1 MHKIGTIFDWDGV
14 VINSAN
20 LHEESWEILAKEL
33 KLKLPHDH
41 FARGFGKRNETI
53 IGRILRWSED
63 KDEIFK
69 WGSRKEEIY
78 RELGSE
84 KGIPLIPETK
94 TFIRNLHKQSIPMSI
109 GTSTERKNIDL
120 AIQQNQLSGL
130 FAGAICSEDVS
141 KGKPDPEVFLKAAD
155 LIGISPKNCIV
166 FEDSTHG
173 IEAAFQADM
182 ISVGITTTKP
192 ERELLKSGANLV
204 VESLDEINL
213 SILKDLIKNSK

>member
-1 MHKIGTIFDWDGV
+1 MKYRKD
-14 VINSAN
+14 AQM
-20 LHEESWEILAKEL
+20 EEDQVQIIKWEIVK
-33 KLKLPHDH
+33 
-41 FARGFGKRNETI
+41 
-53 IGRILRWSED
+53 
-63 KDEIFK
+63 
-69 WGSRKEEIY
+69 EIY
-78 RELGSE
+78 RELGRV
-84 KGIPLIPETK
+84 KGIPLIPGTETL
-94 TFIRNLHKQSIPMSI
+94 IRDLHEQSVPMCI

-120 AIQQNQLSGL
+120 AIQQNHLSGL

-155 LIGISPKNCIV
+155 LIGIPPKYCIV

-173 IEAAFQADM
+173 IEAASQAEM

-213 SILKDLIKNSK
+213 SILKDLIKSSK